1 MSSCRQQTELFGGAH
16 DTEGDWFVLKVVG
29 VIVAIGIAVLAV
41 WWLVDLAWYLWGGM
55 GALIFG
61 FLLVFFIAYL
71 ADRRKVKQSEDLIA
85 ERAPFS

>member
-1 MSSCRQQTELFGGAH
+1 
-16 DTEGDWFVLKVVG
+16 VLKVVG
-29 VIVAIGIAVLAV
+29 VIVAIGICVLAV

-71 ADRRKVKQSEDLIA
+71 ADRRKVKEAEDLIA
-85 ERAPFS
+85 ERSQFS